1 MARLPE
7 FIQDFLERF
16 AGNGYTN
23 KEHQQFINWLHTATG
38 EEREQAAEQYREMAE
53 SQATGVTENKRLVDA
68 IEAAID
74 ARDQGEAKIIPLYRK
89 AWFRAAAAAAVFII
103 LLSGSLWYAQY
114 RKAAVTVVLSS
125 NNGKLINDV
134 APGGNLAILVMD
146 DGRHVK
152 LGDAHRQM
160 ITEKNGSRI
169 SDQNGLLSYGIDQ
182 IPTGTEIYNTIEV
195 PRKGQYQ
202 LQLSDG
208 TKVWLNAES
217 SLTYPVAFG
226 DKDRRVVVTGEAYF
240 EVAGDP
246 ARPFHVRQGNLD
258 VQVLGTHFNVNSYQD
273 EKQVKVT
280 LLQGAVRL
288 ISSERNSKVTL
299 TPGMQGR
306 VMPGGKLTVTDK
318 VDVDGI
324 IGWTQGQFRFRDA
337 DLKSILRQLVRW
349 YDVQVQFKGK
359 TVDRLFTGDMSRN
372 KNLSAVLKI
381 LEMSNIHCSLENN
394 ILTVTP

>member
-1 MARLPE
+1 MAGLPE

-16 AGNGYTN
+16 ADGGHTEE
-23 KEHQQFINWLHTATG
+23 EHEQFIYWLRTATP
-38 EEREQAAEQYREMAE
+38 EELELGAERYREIAE
-53 SQATGVTENKRLVDA
+53 KKSPAETKNRRLVDT

-74 ARDQGEAKIIPLYRK
+74 AREMGQSKMIPLYRRI
-89 AWFRAAAAAAVFII
+89 WFRVAAAVFII
-103 LLSGSLWYAQY
+103 LLSGSVWYIQS
-114 RKAAVTVVLSS
+114 RKAVVSAVLAT
-125 NNGKLINDV
+125 NNAKLLNDV

-146 DGRHVK
+146 GGRQVK
-152 LGDAHRQM
+152 LGDARRQT
-160 ITEKNGSRI
+160 ITEKNGNQI
-169 SDQNGLLSYGIDQ
+169 SDQNGLLSYGIGQ
-182 IPTGTEIYNTIEV
+182 TSTGTEIYNTIVV

-202 LQLSDG
+202 VQLSDG

-217 SLTYPVAFG
+217 TLTYPVVFT

-240 EVAGDP
+240 EVARDP
-246 ARPFHVRQGNLD
+246 SRPFHVRQGNLD

-288 ISSERNSKVTL
+288 TSSERDSKVTL
-299 TPGMQGR
+299 KPGMQGL

-318 VDVDGI
+318 VDVNGI
-324 IGWTQGQFRFRDA
+324 IGWTQGEFRFRDA

-349 YDVQVQFKGK
+349 YDVQVQFRGN

-372 KNLSAVLKI
+372 KNLSAVLKV

-394 ILTVTP
+394 ILIVTP